1 MNKLKLIYL
10 SIYLLFLY
18 NEFILKKFKISY
30 ASLKQLSLYIFAYGK
45 FLFSSKF
52 FSIQAV
58 MLQQNRRVTIKIIQK
73 LPTLMESK
81 HAVTRPFWTST
92 WGGGCANLHSVSV
105 RVHLLRWYSRQ
116 TSRVSHRE
124 SFTLLPIANRLFTMA
139 ITRCHTKMKD
149 CWVSY
154 DQTQKFQSREPI
166 KGAQFFGRQWEKTVC
181 VACENSQISFRI
193 QQR

>member
-1 MNKLKLIYL
+1 MVN
-10 SIYLLFLY
+10 
-18 NEFILKKFKISY
+18 
-30 ASLKQLSLYIFAYGK
+30 
-45 FLFSSKF
+45 FSSRQNF
-52 FSIQAV
+52 LVENCIQAV

-166 KGAQFFGRQWEKTVC
+166 KGAQFSVDSERRQC
-181 VACENSQISFRI
+181 VLPVRI
-193 QQR
+193 LKSLFAFNKDKNLKQTTNNQYQQYV

>member
-1 MNKLKLIYL
+1 MVN
-10 SIYLLFLY
+10 
-18 NEFILKKFKISY
+18 
-30 ASLKQLSLYIFAYGK
+30 
-45 FLFSSKF
+45 FSSRQNF
-52 FSIQAV
+52 LVENCIQAV

-166 KGAQFFGRQWEKTVC
+166 KGAQFFGRQWEKTEC

>member
-1 MNKLKLIYL
+1 
-10 SIYLLFLY
+10 
-18 NEFILKKFKISY
+18 
-30 ASLKQLSLYIFAYGK
+30 
-45 FLFSSKF
+45 
-52 FSIQAV
+52 
-58 MLQQNRRVTIKIIQK
+58 MLHQNRRVTIQIIQK

-124 SFTLLPIANRLFTMA
+124 SFTLLPIANKLFTMA

-154 DQTQKFQSREPI
+154 DQTQNFQSRETI
-166 KGAQFFGRQWEKTVC
+166 KGAQFSVDSERRQC
-181 VACENSQISFRI
+181 VSPLRI
-193 QQR
+193 LKYLFAFNKDKNLKQTTNNQYQQYV

>member
-1 MNKLKLIYL
+1 MVN
-10 SIYLLFLY
+10 
-18 NEFILKKFKISY
+18 
-30 ASLKQLSLYIFAYGK
+30 
-45 FLFSSKF
+45 FSSRQNFLIEKW
-52 FSIQAV
+52 IQAV

-139 ITRCHTKMKD
+139 ITRCHTKNERLLGFLRSDTKIPVKGTD
-149 CWVSY
+149 KRSAIFRSTV
-154 DQTQKFQSREPI
+154 REDSVCRLWEFSNLFSHSTKI
-166 KGAQFFGRQWEKTVC
+166 KT
-181 VACENSQISFRI
+181 
-193 QQR
+193 